1 MSTLLGYQWI
11 ALLAATLLIA
21 ACSEKNTS
29 GDPSANSSDKTRMQE
44 AEPLGR
50 IKPIRSGM
58 DDGALGKAI
67 DPVLAIRVESDDPNL
82 ARLGIPTTTQARFYR
97 SMTDET
103 LERLSTD
110 GDLMAN
116 TFLVERLAARTYS
129 LQQRRGTG
137 HLPSSE
143 EGALVTN
150 VTQMHRQIS
159 QLVRTETNAMAGY
172 LYGQMISASTG
183 GAPREAIL
191 AGIRLSGDRGD
202 PRAAEF
208 ERQFRSQHPELDQD
222 RIDMYYEYG
231 RQRFNMG
238 PPKE

>member
-1 MSTLLGYQWI
+1 MSTLLGYQRV
-11 ALLAATLLIA
+11 ALLAAILLIT
-21 ACSEKNTS
+21 ACSEKNNP
-29 GDPSANSSDKTRMQE
+29 GDLIASSSEKMRSEE

-50 IKPIRSGM
+50 IKPVRGGM
-58 DDGALGKAI
+58 NDGALGEVI
-67 DPVLAIRVESDDPNL
+67 GPVLAIRVESDDPKL

-103 LERLSTD
+103 LERLAAD
-110 GDLMAN
+110 GDLMAS
-116 TFLVERLAARTYS
+116 TFLVERLASRTHS

-137 HLPSSE
+137 HLPASE

-150 VTQMHRQIS
+150 VSQMHRQIS
-159 QLVRTETNAMAGY
+159 QIVRTETNAMAGY

-183 GAPREAIL
+183 GVPPEAIL